1 MMSLECENT
10 LKIPHF
16 PTSHQ
21 ALVFRLW
28 EMVSAKRIASVIQ
41 TSEENVCRAASE
53 MGLGEQKN
61 LDEWMSRG
69 YISILKQVWNLLPY
83 EQIFKLLDIDE
94 ERLSYI
100 LKEDDYLG
108 SKLGKKCECEHVL
121 YRELSETEKKQTEK
135 IRKTVCESVRNYE
148 SEERTAPFEFFNKKY
163 ESIITP
169 KIKEVNVTSDW
180 AIKCRPSCKG
190 CEAFVEDFLRFAKS
204 FGVSFSEVGEKYI
217 ELDICIVSGDEE
229 YHEIDISEEKISIRA
244 AAPAGILRA
253 LMFLENL
260 AESAGT
266 LSFDIK
272 SYKRKAKIKS
282 RIIYSFCGL
291 YGDVLDKDT
300 EISFPDKL
308 LQSYARCGINGV
320 WIQGVLYR
328 IAPYP
333 FDAVLCKGWEKR
345 IDALRKL
352 TERAARFGI
361 KVYMYINEPRGLPE
375 SFFEKRPEL
384 RGSELV
390 GGYPCLCSSHS
401 EVHKYL
407 REALSSVCENVPLLG
422 GFIAITQ
429 TENRTLCYSDGTDVS
444 GDVMCPVCGKRQPSE
459 VIGDILKTMADAVYK
474 ANPDIS
480 FFYYS
485 WSLENTIGKEQ
496 AEKTIAHLP
505 GNVKVLE
512 VSETGIPFEIGGVK
526 DEIIDYSLS
535 IIGPGEGAKRIW
547 KYAKNNGLE
556 TAAKVQ
562 INNSWEASTAP
573 FIPVYENIVNHMER
587 LIDEGVEHLMLSWTL
602 GGYVSDNIKIAAAY
616 FFEDEENDADAY
628 SEVLKE
634 NYGKYADKVKSAVG
648 YFCRA
653 FSNYPFNWKHI
664 YMGPANA
671 GAANLLYPEPSG
683 MRATMTGFP
692 FDDVASWCGSPA
704 STIACGG
711 KGVLYT
717 VDVLQ
722 KQYEKLV
729 AEWEYGLSVIE
740 AVPECEFSDM
750 AKYCYTLFKA
760 SYNQISFYIERD
772 GKCDKNRMRELVK
785 SERVLAE
792 TAYRIML
799 RNSSVGY
806 EAANHYYVTRSMLM
820 EKIVQ
825 CDYLLDEIFLK

>member
-1 MMSLECENT
+1 MSPEYKNT
-10 LKIPHF
+10 LRIPHF
-16 PTSHQ
+16 PTMHQ
-21 ALVFRLW
+21 ALIFRLW

-41 TSEENVCRAASE
+41 TSEENVCLAASE
-53 MGLGEQKN
+53 MGLGAQKD

-100 LKEDDYLG
+100 LKEDDFLG
-108 SKLGKKCECEHVL
+108 VKLGEKCECTPVL
-121 YRELSETEKKQTEK
+121 YRELSEVEKKQTEK
-135 IRKTVCESVRNYE
+135 IRKTVLGSVRCYE
-148 SEERTAPFEFFNKKY
+148 RDERAIPFDFFNKKY

-169 KIKEVNVTSDW
+169 KKKEVNVTSDW
-180 AIKCRPSCKG
+180 AIKCRQSCKG
-190 CEAFVEDFLRFAKS
+190 CEAFVENFLRFAKS
-204 FGVSFSEVGEKYI
+204 FGVTFSETGERYI
-217 ELDICIVSGDEE
+217 ELDICIVSEDEE

-244 AAPAGILRA
+244 AAPVGILRA
-253 LMFLENL
+253 FMFLENL
-260 AESAGT
+260 AEGAGT

-272 SYKRKAKIKS
+272 SYKRETKIKS

-308 LQSYARCGINGV
+308 LESYARCGINGV

-333 FDAVLCKGWEKR
+333 FDTSLCKGWEKR
-345 IDALRKL
+345 IEALRKL

-361 KVYMYINEPRGLPE
+361 KVYMYINEPRSLPE

-384 RGSELV
+384 RGSELIN
-390 GGYPCLCSSHS
+390 GYPCLCSSHP

-407 REALSSVCENVPLLG
+407 HEALSSVCENVPLLG

-444 GDVMCPVCGKRQPSE
+444 ENVMCPVCGKRQPSE
-459 VIGDILKTMADAVYK
+459 VIGDILRTMADAVYK
-474 ANPDIS
+474 TNPDIR

-485 WSLENTIGKEQ
+485 WTLENAIGKEQ
-496 AEKTIAHLP
+496 TEKTLAHLP
-505 GNVKVLE
+505 KNVKVLE
-512 VSETGIPFEIGGVK
+512 VSETGIPFEFGGVK

-535 IIGPGEGAKRIW
+535 IIGPGERAKRMW

-556 TAAKVQ
+556 TAAKIQ

-573 FIPVYENIVNHMER
+573 FIPVYENVVTHMQR
-587 LIDEGVEHLMLSWTL
+587 LTDEGVEHLMLSWTL
-602 GGYVSDNIKIAAAY
+602 GGYVSDNIKIASAY
-616 FFEDEENDADAY
+616 FFEDETDCADAY

-634 NYGKYADKVKSAVG
+634 NYGEYADKVKVAVG
-648 YFCRA
+648 HFCRA
-653 FSNYPFNWKHI
+653 FSHYPFNWKHI

-683 MRATMTGFP
+683 RRATMTGFP

-704 STIACGG
+704 SEIACGG
-711 KGVLYT
+711 KKTLYT
-717 VDVLQ
+717 AEILQ
-722 KQYEKLV
+722 KQYKKLV
-729 AEWEYGLSVIE
+729 DEWERGLLETEDI
-740 AVPECEFSDM
+740 PECEFTDM
-750 AKYCYTLFKA
+750 AKYCHTLFKA
-760 SYNQISFYIERD
+760 SYNQISFYIERN
-772 GKCDKNRMRELVK
+772 GKCDRTKMQELVK
-785 SERVLAE
+785 SERELAE

-825 CDYLLDEIFLK
+825 CDFLLDEILLK